1 METDYRVK
9 EARATILR
17 AGAFKPR
24 TSPYSFQGL
33 GEKGLKILV
42 KAREETGMPIVT
54 EALGIE
60 ELPLVNEYA
69 DMSREYIAHWQQQVR
84 SLGEEPA
91 SDSTVRGKVYRVWM
105 DVKSAVT
112 NHDRES
118 ILNSCAFGEKAAIDA
133 YEDALST
140 NTHLPDEYRLAIV
153 DQKSKLQAAHNKI
166 EMYANVNEKIG

>member
-1 METDYRVK
+1 MQYNN
-9 EARATILR
+9 
-17 AGAFKPR
+17 
-24 TSPYSFQGL
+24 
-33 GEKGLKILV
+33 
-42 KAREETGMPIVT
+42 
-54 EALGIE
+54 E
-60 ELPLVNEYA
+60 ELADTFNELIRINFDRVYGYEKAVAETEQVDIDLKAIFNEYA
-69 DMSREYIAHWQQQVR
+69 DMSREYIAYWQQQVR

-118 ILNSCAFGEKAAIDA
+118 ILNSCAFGEKAAVDA
-133 YEDALST
+133 YEEALST

-153 DQKSKLQAAHNKI
+153 DQKSKLQAAHKKI

>member
-1 METDYRVK
+1 M
-9 EARATILR
+9 
-17 AGAFKPR
+17 
-24 TSPYSFQGL
+24 QNNN
-33 GEKGLKILV
+33 
-42 KAREETGMPIVT
+42 
-54 EALGIE
+54 EALADTFN
-60 ELPLVNEYA
+60 ELIRINFDRVYGYEKAVAETEQIDIDLKAIFNEYA

>member
-1 METDYRVK
+1 M
-9 EARATILR
+9 
-17 AGAFKPR
+17 
-24 TSPYSFQGL
+24 QNNN
-33 GEKGLKILV
+33 
-42 KAREETGMPIVT
+42 
-54 EALGIE
+54 EALADTFN
-60 ELPLVNEYA
+60 ELIRINFDRVYGYEKAVAETEQVDIDLKAIFNEYA
-69 DMSREYIAHWQQQVR
+69 DMSREYIAYWQQQVR

>member
-1 METDYRVK
+1 M
-9 EARATILR
+9 
-17 AGAFKPR
+17 
-24 TSPYSFQGL
+24 QNNN
-33 GEKGLKILV
+33 
-42 KAREETGMPIVT
+42 
-54 EALGIE
+54 EALADTFN
-60 ELPLVNEYA
+60 ELIRINFDRVYGYEKAVAETEQVDIDLKAIFNEYA
-69 DMSREYIAHWQQQVR
+69 DMSREYITYWQQQVR